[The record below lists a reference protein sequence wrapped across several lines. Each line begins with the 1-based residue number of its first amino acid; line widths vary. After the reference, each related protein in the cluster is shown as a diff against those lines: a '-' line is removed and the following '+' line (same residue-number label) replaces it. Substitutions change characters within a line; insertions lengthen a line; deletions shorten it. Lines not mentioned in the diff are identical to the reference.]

1 MTAATEPNAA
11 TPPAATPPAA
21 PPATPV
27 HVGIDVSK
35 ARLDVCCLP
44 SGRTLSAANDDAG
57 VKDVIALLAPLAPQ
71 LIVVE
76 ATGRYHRRLAA
87 DLLDAGLRV
96 AVVNPRQAR
105 DFARALGK
113 LAKTDAIDARVLAEF
128 ARVGHCRPCEREPAN
143 RAALDE
149 RVTRRRQVVRMLVM
163 EKNRLE
169 GLRDKTTIRSVT
181 KVIRVLEQQREN
193 LDKQIARLI
202 EGDDDWRGRHAILT
216 SVPGVGATTASL
228 LVTDLPE
235 LGRVSREELAAL
247 VGVAPVNRDSG
258 EHRGKR
264 QCHGGRPH
272 VRAALYMSIVSAIR
286 FNPTIRAFAD
296 RHTAKGR
303 PYKVVAT
310 ACIHKLLTI
319 LNVMVREKTTW
330 NPPTPA
336 AAPI

>member
-163 EKNRLE
+163 ERNRLE

-235 LGRVSREELAAL
+235 LGTVSREELAAL

-319 LNVMVREKTTW
+319 LNVMVRDGTTW
-330 NPPTPA
+330 DPPA
-336 AAPI
+336 APAAI